1 MSIVER
7 ERTGPKRRRKRRN
20 ERRRRGRRRGKREG
34 KMKTRRRRPR
44 QVIQKA
50 LVRRG
55 VRVREC

>member
-1 MSIVER
+1 MCVCVCAHASEYQTSAHGT
-7 ERTGPKRRRKRRN
+7 ES
-20 ERRRRGRRRGKREG
+20 GKREG

-50 LVRRG
+50 LVRHG